1 MIRNGDFIYIDALD
15 QLGRNYDE
23 IIREWKDITRAVGA
37 DIVVLENETL
47 FESRKFKD
55 MNTEDGKLGSLMEE
69 CIFQVF

>member
-37 DIVVLENETL
+37 VIVVLENETL
-47 FESRKFKD
+47 FDSRKFKD
-55 MNTEDGKLGSLMEE
+55 LMRRMASWGR
-69 CIFQVF
+69 

>member
-37 DIVVLENETL
+37 DIGAGE
-47 FESRKFKD
+47 
-55 MNTEDGKLGSLMEE
+55 
-69 CIFQVF
+69 